1 MQWLASMFIRRMSMK
16 TFRAFSFYRGQ
27 AAAGQRGVTLI
38 ELLVGMVMSLVAI
51 VAIYQIITVWD
62 GRRRTLTAGSNA
74 QISGNIGGLE
84 IERDLQLAG
93 MGFGNVLKET
103 IGCTVQA
110 RNSDF
115 ATPDYTFRLLPIEI
129 VNNAANG
136 PDTIRVLYGNS
147 AYANSVQKLKSS
159 TANSKTL
166 QNRAGYNAGDLVVV
180 AGNSPR
186 DCILLEVTGRSAT
199 ADTVDHVSTNYV
211 SYYTGTTTV
220 PKINPSPGSASF
232 SEGEAYN
239 LGPGAQRTVWSV
251 NTATTVLSRANS
263 LRESAAFEV
272 TEGIVNLQA
281 QYGVDG
287 SDGSA
292 PDGLISAAEWTATT
306 PAAADWYKVLAVR
319 VALLSRSNQYE
330 KDSEVTPTAPTW
342 FGNSFTMLNLDGTT
356 ATTTG
361 VNDWRRYRYRVYESV
376 IPLRNMLWGA
386 AL

>member
-1 MQWLASMFIRRMSMK
+1 MRSLVSMFIRRMSMK
-16 TFRAFSFYRGQ
+16 TSRAFKFWRSQ
-27 AAAGQRGVTLI
+27 SSVSQRGVTLI
-38 ELLVGMVMSLVAI
+38 ELLVGMVISLAAI
-51 VAIYQIITVWD
+51 VAIYQILTVWD
-62 GRRRTLTAGSNA
+62 GRRRTLSSGSNA

-93 MGFGNVLKET
+93 MGFGNVLKDT
-103 IGCTVQA
+103 IGCSVQA

-115 ATPDYTFRLLPIEI
+115 ATPDYTFNFLPIEI
-129 VNNAANG
+129 VNNAGNG
-136 PDTIRVLYGNS
+136 PDTLRVLYGNS
-147 AYANSVQKLKSS
+147 AYANSVQKVKTS
-159 TANSKTL
+159 TGSSKTL

-186 DCILLEVTGRSAT
+186 DCILLEVTGQSAT
-199 ADTVDHVSTNYV
+199 ANTIDHVSTNYI
-211 SYYTGTTTV
+211 SYYSTTTTV
-220 PKINPSPGSASF
+220 PKINPSPGAAVF
-232 SEGEAYN
+232 TDGEAYN

-251 NTATTVLSRANS
+251 NTATTVLSRFNS
-263 LRESAAFEV
+263 LRETAAFEV

-281 QYGVDG
+281 QYGIDG
-287 SDGSA
+287 SDGSV
-292 PDGLISAAEWTATT
+292 PNGLISEGEWTVTT

-376 IPLRNMLWGA
+376 VTLRNMLWGA